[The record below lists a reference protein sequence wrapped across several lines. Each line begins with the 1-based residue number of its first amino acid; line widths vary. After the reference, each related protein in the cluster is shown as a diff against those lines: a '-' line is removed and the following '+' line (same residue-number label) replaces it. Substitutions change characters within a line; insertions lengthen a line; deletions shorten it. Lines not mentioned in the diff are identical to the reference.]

1 MGISRYLKI
10 LLLMASKYSAGLT
23 KVVVSLLLVG
33 PAFLLVFIS
42 SRGCE
47 HKFKELDDYGKVINY
62 SFEDGDGNH
71 FTSKDFL
78 NEVVLVTTLQT
89 TCPDTC
95 AVSAWHLDQL
105 IYQHIRKN
113 RKKMKQVR
121 IISFVTDTKG
131 NAVNDLSGIKASM
144 YDNIVGYDPK
154 IWILAKGDA
163 KSLYSIKHNGHSL
176 LQKGEKYFGG
186 EAYTELMLLLD
197 KSNHLRMVGRGSNE
211 GEIRRMNQHIA
222 LLQKQYA
229 KENKLNLSKN
239 K

>member
-1 MGISRYLKI
+1 
-10 LLLMASKYSAGLT
+10 MASKYSAGLS
-23 KVVVSLLLVG
+23 KVVVTLLLIG

-47 HKFKELDDYGKVINY
+47 HKFKELEDYGKAINY
-62 SFEDGDGNH
+62 SFEDANGKH
-71 FTSKDFL
+71 YTSNDFK
-78 NEVVLVTTLQT
+78 NEVILVTTLQT

-95 AVSAWHLDQL
+95 AISSWHLDQL

-121 IISFVTDTKG
+121 IVSFITDTKG
-131 NAVNDLSGIKASM
+131 KAVEDLSAILASM
-144 YDNIVGYDPK
+144 KDNIVGYDPS

-163 KSLYSIKHNGHSL
+163 KKLYDFNNNNHSL
-176 LQKGEKYFGG
+176 LQKGDQFFGG

-197 KSNHLRMVGRGSNE
+197 KSNHLRMVGRGKSE

-229 KENKLNLSKN
+229 KEYKRLLK

>member
-1 MGISRYLKI
+1 
-10 LLLMASKYSAGLT
+10 MASKYSAGLS

-42 SRGCE
+42 TRGCE
-47 HKFKELDDYGKVINY
+47 HKFKELENYGKVIDY
-62 SFEDGDGNH
+62 SFDDARGKH
-71 FTSKDFL
+71 FTSKSFQG
-78 NEVVLVTTLQT
+78 EVILVTTLQT

-95 AVSAWHLDQL
+95 AISSWHMDQL

-121 IISFVTDTKG
+121 IVSFITDTKG
-131 NAVNDLSGIKASM
+131 NAVEDLTAIQASM
-144 YDNIVGYDPK
+144 EDNIVGYDPN

-163 KSLYSIKHNGHSL
+163 KPLYSIKHNKHSL
-176 LQKGEKYFGG
+176 LQKGKKYFGG
-186 EAYTELMLLLD
+186 ESYTELMLLLD
-197 KSNHLRMVGRGSNE
+197 KTNHLRMVGRGKSE

-229 KENKLNLSKN
+229 KERKLKLK
-239 K
+239 KGK